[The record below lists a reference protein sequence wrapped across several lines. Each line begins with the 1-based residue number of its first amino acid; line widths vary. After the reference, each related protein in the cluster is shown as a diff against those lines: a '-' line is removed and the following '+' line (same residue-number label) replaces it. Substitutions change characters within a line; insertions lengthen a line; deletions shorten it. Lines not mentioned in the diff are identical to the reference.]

1 MNLSE
6 MEAQGVRRR
15 LRIGITLLAGCLAG
29 LSGPAVGENRIE
41 PVVTVRDGETAG
53 QERRMRRRAAALL
66 SEVAL
71 FDEGVTRGRSVSVEA
86 PIKAQAGLSP
96 NQRQFSLGDEAVGIG
111 GSEGGGSAF
120 GADLERVEAEIR
132 TLERRLQALKE
143 GIQRP

>member
-1 MNLSE
+1 M
-6 MEAQGVRRR
+6 RRR
-15 LRIGITLLAGCLAG
+15 LRIGIALLAGCLAG

-53 QERRMRRRAAALL
+53 QERRLSSLRQERRMRRRATALL